1 MFGDLLSLL
10 LRRSMRSLLYLSPLS
25 LLSKFVSDLG
35 AFAFVCIV
43 APSPVFLEN
52 EPMIE
57 FDRNQN
63 PLRDELLTNHKWTV
77 SDDGTLEVPMKRLV
91 DILPNSPMIFFLKA
105 GTRNRGG
112 RKSGGQ
118 VSRPLRLEPRFL
130 ITKNLSIYS

>member
-43 APSPVFLEN
+43 VPSPVFLEN

-63 PLRDELLTNHKWTV
+63 PLRDELLINHKWTV

-91 DILPNSPMIFFLKA
+91 DILPTSPMIFFL
-105 GTRNRGG
+105 G
-112 RKSGGQ
+112 RD
-118 VSRPLRLEPRFL
+118 
-130 ITKNLSIYS
+130 

>member
-25 LLSKFVSDLG
+25 LLSKLISDLG

-63 PLRDELLTNHKWTV
+63 PLRDELLINHTWTV

>member
-25 LLSKFVSDLG
+25 LLSKFVGDLA

-63 PLRDELLTNHKWTV
+63 PLRDELLINHKWTV

-91 DILPNSPMIFFLKA
+91 DILPNSPILF
-105 GTRNRGG
+105 
-112 RKSGGQ
+112 S
-118 VSRPLRLEPRFL
+118 
-130 ITKNLSIYS
+130 

>member
-25 LLSKFVSDLG
+25 LLSKFVSDLV

-43 APSPVFLEN
+43 VPSPVFLEN

-63 PLRDELLTNHKWTV
+63 PLRDELLIDHTWTL

-91 DILPNSPMIFFLKA
+91 DILPTSPMLVFS
-105 GTRNRGG
+105 G
-112 RKSGGQ
+112 RDLG
-118 VSRPLRLEPRFL
+118 LRW
-130 ITKNLSIYS
+130 TKVWWPSFTSL

>member
-25 LLSKFVSDLG
+25 LLSELISDLR

-43 APSPVFLEN
+43 VPSPVFLEN

-57 FDRNQN
+57 FDRNHN
-63 PLRDELLTNHKWTV
+63 PLRDELLINHTWTV

-91 DILPNSPMIFFLKA
+91 DILPNSPIIFC
-105 GTRNRGG
+105 
-112 RKSGGQ
+112 
-118 VSRPLRLEPRFL
+118 
-130 ITKNLSIYS
+130 

>member
-1 MFGDLLSLL
+1 MSGDLLSLL

-43 APSPVFLEN
+43 PSPVFLEN

-63 PLRDELLTNHKWTV
+63 PLRDELLIDHKWTM

-91 DILPNSPMIFFLKA
+91 DILTTDWLQA
-105 GTRNRGG
+105 RN
-112 RKSGGQ
+112 
-118 VSRPLRLEPRFL
+118 
-130 ITKNLSIYS
+130 SIYVLHLHTLCFAFYEK